1 MGFTV
6 TMDERECPP
15 SLNERPWYK
24 YLYNSSH
31 DTMSHDDPET
41 GTCPYKEKSDKL
53 QLFFS
58 RPLFLS
64 LTIGVPFCIFKLLF
78 GITLI
83 RVGSGMSVPVSA
95 FGYAVTIWALT
106 DLMMNLGREL
116 FDLLN
121 RPAPFEYCTIA
132 QAGRFFHMPMV
143 FLAVDTLLTFTII
156 CTMLW
161 SGWIATLT
169 TPESYLWY
177 AATTLNLISLSL
189 VVLYN
194 EIRTLH

>member
-1 MGFTV
+1 MP
-6 TMDERECPP
+6 R
-15 SLNERPWYK
+15 
-24 YLYNSSH
+24 
-31 DTMSHDDPET
+31 DDPET

-53 QLFFS
+53 QQFFS

-83 RVGSGMSVPVSA
+83 RIGSGMSAPVSVI
-95 FGYAVTIWALT
+95 GWGVTGWALA
-106 DLMMNLGREL
+106 DLIMNLGREL
-116 FDLLN
+116 FDLVN

-132 QAGRFFHMPMV
+132 QVGRLFSMPMV
-143 FLAVDTLLTFTII
+143 FLAIDTLLTFTII
-156 CTMLW
+156 CIMLW

-169 TPESYLWY
+169 TFESYLWY

-194 EIRTLH
+194 EMRTIR

>member
-1 MGFTV
+1 MSRNDPDTK
-6 TMDERECPP
+6 TCSYRQ
-15 SLNERPWYK
+15 
-24 YLYNSSH
+24 NS
-31 DTMSHDDPET
+31 DII
-41 GTCPYKEKSDKL
+41 
-53 QLFFS
+53 QRFFS
-58 RPLFLS
+58 RPFFLS

-83 RVGSGMSVPVSA
+83 RIGTDSVPVSVSGGA
-95 FGYAVTIWALT
+95 ITAWAT
-106 DLMMNLGREL
+106 ADLILNLGREL
-116 FDLLN
+116 FDILG

-132 QAGRFFHMPMV
+132 QIGRFFHMPMV
-143 FLAVDTLLTFTII
+143 FLAIDTLLTFIII

-169 TPESYLWY
+169 TSERYLWY

-194 EIRTLH
+194 EIRSLA